1 MNIVS
6 INKSL
11 LDQAITNMQSA
22 INKKDVIDFTAN
34 ISLETTYNDATKK
47 DELILKATEHEIYI
61 QTKIEINLI
70 QGEIKCAV
78 NAEAI
83 GNFIKGLNDGEVIIQ
98 ECDNKLYIKQDN
110 DSEFEI
116 STFEI
121 NDFLFKQNYKD
132 EEQEFQPIDIDNNL
146 FLNSL
151 KTIMHCCNNKDTI
164 INNAMQGVL
173 FEIKDKKI
181 SIVATDSRRLGY
193 IQKKTEYNNEFT
205 GIIPK
210 KTIQEILKLFSTDF
224 EIYIKKMNDG
234 NKIETICF
242 VNQYTQFYTKLIN
255 ANFPDFRSIISN
267 KPKIPTLKINKEK
280 FLKTLNQLNAIC
292 QRAKVTFQ
300 SNQII
305 FETLEGIN
313 GASALIKINNIEN
326 NQEKTITIGLV
337 NKHLLDCI
345 NNIKQE
351 EFEMIIEDP
360 YKPIF
365 ITTKEFEEIIMP
377 QVI

>member
-34 ISLETTYNDATKK
+34 ISLETTYNDVTKK

-132 EEQEFQPIDIDNNL
+132 EEEFQQIDIDNNL

-151 KTIMHCCNNKDTI
+151 KTIMHCCNDKDTI
-164 INNAMQGVL
+164 INNAMQGVF

-242 VNQYTQFYTKLIN
+242 VNQYTQFYAKLIN